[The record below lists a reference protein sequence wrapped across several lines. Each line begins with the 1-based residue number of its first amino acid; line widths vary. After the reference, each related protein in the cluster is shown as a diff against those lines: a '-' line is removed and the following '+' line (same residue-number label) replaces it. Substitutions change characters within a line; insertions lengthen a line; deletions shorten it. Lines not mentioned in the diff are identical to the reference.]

1 MELTAESLI
10 AKLPD
15 FYDKSANSN
24 NVKILEV
31 IAEAMQDALDALQSV
46 LDLTNLENA
55 TGINLDRFGRNYGVL
70 RNGLTD
76 DELRTLINAKRAGGA
91 GGAGGN
97 SVNTILNWIKL
108 YVPNST
114 PHLVELWSPVAT
126 YFLDGTR
133 DLDDSWTLSSLQI
146 GIFLDG
152 SLLLDGSY
160 DLSGIPLS
168 SYRGFYIQADGLST
182 EQQAAIRKVLPVL
195 KAGGVYGV
203 LNG

>member
-1 MELTAESLI
+1 MELSAESLI

-15 FYDKSANSN
+15 FYDKSAASN

-31 IAEAMQDALDALQSV
+31 IAEAMQDALDALQTV

-55 TGINLDRFGRNYGVL
+55 TGINLDRFGRNYGVF

-76 DELRTLINAKRAGGA
+76 AELRILINAKRA

-97 SVNTILNWIKL
+97 SVNTILQWIKL
-108 YVPNST
+108 QVPNTT
-114 PHLVELWSPVAT
+114 PHLVELWSPDTT

-133 DLDDSWTLSSLQI
+133 NLDNTWTFASVAI

-152 SLLLDGSY
+152 VEDLDGSY
-160 DLSGIPLS
+160 DLSGVPLS
-168 SYRGFYIQADGLST
+168 NYRGFYIQADGLT
-182 EQQAAIRKVLPVL
+182 ADQEAAIRRILPFL
-195 KAGGVYGV
+195 KAGGISGV
-203 LNG
+203 LNE

>member
-15 FYDKSANSN
+15 FYDKSATSN
-24 NVKILEV
+24 NAKILEV
-31 IAEAMQDALDALQSV
+31 IAEAMQDALDALQTV
-46 LDLTNLENA
+46 LDLTNLDNA

-76 DELRTLINAKRAGGA
+76 DELRILINAKRA

-97 SVNTILNWIKL
+97 SVNTILAWIKL
-108 YVPNST
+108 QVPNTT
-114 PHLVELWSPVAT
+114 PHLVELWSPDVT

-133 DLDDSWTLSSLQI
+133 NLDASWTLSSLQI

-152 SLLLDGSY
+152 TILLDGSY

-168 SYRGFYIQADGLST
+168 SYRGFYIKADGLTSDQ
-182 EQQAAIRKVLPVL
+182 EAAIRKILPVL
-195 KAGGVYGV
+195 KAGGIYGV

>member
-15 FYDKSANSN
+15 FYDKSATSN

-31 IAEAMQDALDALQSV
+31 IAECMQDALNALQSV
-46 LDLTNLENA
+46 LDLTDIDNA
-55 TGINLDRFGRNYGVL
+55 TGINLDRLGRNYGVL

-76 DELRTLINAKRAGGA
+76 QEMRILINAKRA

-97 SVNTILNWIKL
+97 SVNTILNWLML
-108 YVPNST
+108 YVPSAK
-114 PHLVELWSPVAT
+114 PHLIELWSPEAT

-133 DLDDSWTLSSLQI
+133 NLDNSWTLSSIAI

-152 SLLLDGSY
+152 TILLDGSY
-160 DLSGIPLS
+160 DLSGVPLS
-168 SYRGFYIQADGLST
+168 QYRGFYIQADGLT
-182 EQQAAIRKVLPVL
+182 AEEEAATTRVLPVL
-195 KAGGVYGV
+195 KAGGIKGV
-203 LNG
+203 LNE